1 MESIQ
6 FPKYPQGLE
15 DGIDALSD
23 YLFEKHNDAF
33 DIFYLEE
40 CANAD
45 VDNHYSDCPLVND
58 NEVTQIS

>member
-1 MESIQ
+1 MKNNQ

-33 DIFYLEE
+33 DVFYLEE
-40 CANAD
+40 CAND
-45 VDNHYSDCPLVND
+45 DIDNHYSACALADG